1 MEKDN
6 LQRRVYKYPLMPS
19 ISQMSEIDR
28 LLDCCRLFY
37 NSVKEFDIKHRSIFG
52 KFASPKVMESQ
63 IKDVKNEIEEYN
75 SIHSHLLQTTF
86 KRYIRARDKAFK
98 DLKEHKTDRLHFP
111 RWKSRDHFNTLD
123 FKEYGNGCKLIE
135 GNKIKFNHL
144 KIPYRNLERVEGII
158 KYLSIT
164 RENGKYYVLI
174 HTEAEHYTIIKKKN
188 TLNNFKDIKVKP
200 RIKDKIVGIDI
211 GIAEYLTLSDGAIY
225 HNPKLI
231 NQYQDKIIKAQQILS
246 RRTKGSSRFKKQKKI
261 LAKNHTKLKNVRND
275 LLHKITKDL
284 VNNYDVLILEDLETK
299 ELMHDNY
306 SIINKH
312 LANIAPAK
320 LVQYLAYKAENAGK
334 EVLLVDPRGT
344 SQECSNCGEI
354 VKKELGDREH
364 ICPYC
369 GIILPRDYNS
379 SLVIKNRGLRD
390 RNGPSFQYEKPLPSF
405 ARWG

>member
-6 LQRRVYKYPLMPS
+6 LQRRVYKHPLIPS
-19 ISQMSEIDR
+19 ISQTSEIDR
-28 LLDCCRLFY
+28 LLDCCRFFY
-37 NSVKEFDIKHRSIFG
+37 NCIKEFDINYRSTFG

-63 IKDVKNEIEEYN
+63 IKDVKNEIEEYD

-86 KRYIRARDKAFK
+86 KRYVRARDKAFK
-98 DLKEHKTDRLHFP
+98 DFKEHKTDRLHLP

-135 GNKIKFNHL
+135 NNKIKFNHL
-144 KIPYRNLERVEGII
+144 KIPYRNFERIEGEI

-164 RENGKYYVLI
+164 RENGKYCVLI

-188 TLNNFKDIKVKP
+188 TLNNFKDIKIKP
-200 RIKDKIVGIDI
+200 KIKDKIVGIDI
-211 GIAEYLTLSDGAIY
+211 GIAEYLTLSDGGLY

-246 RRTKGSSRFKKQKKI
+246 RRTKGSSRYNKQKKI
-261 LAKNHTKLKNVRND
+261 LSKNHSKLKNVRND

-284 VNNYDVLILEDLETK
+284 INNYDVLILEDLETK
-299 ELMHDNY
+299 ELMQDNY

-312 LANIAPAK
+312 LANIAPSK
-320 LVQYLAYKAENAGK
+320 LMQYLTYKAENAGK
-334 EVLLVDPRGT
+334 EVLLVNARGT
-344 SQECSNCGEI
+344 SQECSNCGKI
-354 VKKELGDREH
+354 VKKELEDREH
-364 ICPYC
+364 ICPHC
-369 GIILPRDYNS
+369 GIILSRDYNS
-379 SLVIKNRGLRD
+379 SLNIKNRGLRD

-405 ARWG
+405 ARRG

>member
-6 LQRRVYKYPLMPS
+6 LQIRVYKYPLKTT
-19 ISQMSEIDR
+19 ISQEREIDR
-28 LLDCCRLFY
+28 LLDCCRFFY
-37 NSVKEFDIKHRSIFG
+37 NSVKEFDINYRSAFG

-63 IKDVKNEIEEYN
+63 IKDVKNEIEEYD

-86 KRYIRARDKAFK
+86 KRYIKARDKAFK
-98 DLKEHKTDRLHFP
+98 DLKSHKTDRLHLP

-123 FKEYGNGCKLIE
+123 FKEYGNGCKLLE
-135 GNKIKFNHL
+135 NNKIKFNHL
-144 KIPYRNLERVEGII
+144 KIPYRNLERVEGTV

-174 HTEAEHYTIIKKKN
+174 HTEAEHYTIIKKKD

-200 RIKDKIVGIDI
+200 RVKHKIVGIDI
-211 GIAEYLTLSDGAIY
+211 GIAEYLTLSDGGLF

-246 RRTKGSSRFKKQKKI
+246 RRTKGSSRFKKQKRI
-261 LAKNHTKLKNVRND
+261 LNKNHSKLKNVRND
-275 LLHKITKDL
+275 LIHKITKDL
-284 VNNYDVLILEDLETK
+284 VNNYDILILEDLETK
-299 ELMHDNY
+299 ELMDDNY

-320 LVQYLAYKAENAGK
+320 LVQYLTYKAENAGK

-354 VKKELGDREH
+354 VKKELKDREH
-364 ICPYC
+364 ICPHC

-379 SLVIKNRGLRD
+379 SLVIKNRGLRA